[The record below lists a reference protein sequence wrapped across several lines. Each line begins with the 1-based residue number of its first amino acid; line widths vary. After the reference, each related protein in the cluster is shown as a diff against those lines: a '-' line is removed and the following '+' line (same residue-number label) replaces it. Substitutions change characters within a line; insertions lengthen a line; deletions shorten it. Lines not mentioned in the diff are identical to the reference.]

1 MKSITVRT
9 LITSLMVALNG
20 AASFAAADLDRN
32 VLRGHSSAIG
42 GPIKMPT
49 LEKLASKRL
58 KFLGRGRK
66 PLIVV

>member
-20 AASFAAADLDRN
+20 AASFAAADSTER
-32 VLRGHSSAIG
+32 VRGHSSAIG

-58 KFLGRGRK
+58 NFWGGGASRR
-66 PLIVV
+66 